1 ELTEYL
7 IRTASRY
14 GMAPEQFAQE
24 LSKAGQISQ
33 LVAEV
38 ARAKALASV
47 LSRVSVKD
55 ASGKSVDLEALRPAA
70 EASAE

>member
-1 ELTEYL
+1 
-7 IRTASRY
+7 
-14 GMAPEQFAQE
+14 MAPEQFAQE

-38 ARAKALASV
+38 ARAKGLASV
-47 LSRVSVKD
+47 LNRVTVKD
-55 ASGKSVDLEALRPAA
+55 ASGNIVDLEALRPAA